1 MHKLYTV
8 CRIGDQPVLAKLSV
22 EEFLDGKG
30 STLKRMYNLQDIK
43 TEPLRHI
50 EFTDNQLA
58 RSVLN
63 GSEKSV
69 ADLFRSV
76 KELSICEIYDF
87 TPCLMQ

>member
-1 MHKLYTV
+1 MKNTLRYLQNWQPTV
-8 CRIGDQPVLAKLSV
+8 LVK
-22 EEFLDGKG
+22 
-30 STLKRMYNLQDIK
+30 
-43 TEPLRHI
+43 PLRHI